1 MEHSER
7 LWSHEETARFLH
19 VSIWTLH
26 HLVTKGE
33 GPTSY
38 RVGRGRR
45 YDPVEVRD
53 WLRANAPPVVGAEPS
68 APELGPAPV
77 QRWEGRPS

>member
-1 MEHSER
+1 MDHIER

-45 YDPVEVRD
+45 YDPVEVRT
-53 WLRANAPPVVGAEPS
+53 WLRANAAPVVS
-68 APELGPAPV
+68 ATTPQSPIESLP
-77 QRWEGRPS
+77 RWEGRQS

>member
-1 MEHSER
+1 MDTVER

-19 VSIWTLH
+19 VSVWTLH

-45 YDPVEVRD
+45 YDPAEVRA
-53 WLRANAPPVVGAEPS
+53 WLRQNA
-68 APELGPAPV
+68 APIAGGSETEAGSV

>member
-1 MEHSER
+1 MDTVER

-19 VSIWTLH
+19 VSVWTLH

-45 YDPVEVRD
+45 YDPAEVRA
-53 WLRANAPPVVGAEPS
+53 WLRQNAAPIAGGSEPES
-68 APELGPAPV
+68 GSV
-77 QRWEGRPS
+77 RRWEGRPS

>member
-1 MEHSER
+1 MDTVER

-19 VSIWTLH
+19 VSVWTLH

-45 YDPVEVRD
+45 YDPAEVRA
-53 WLRANAPPVVGAEPS
+53 WLRQNAAPVTGNAENS
-68 APELGPAPV
+68 SGSV

>member
-1 MEHSER
+1 MDHFER

-26 HLVTKGE
+26 HLVTKGQ

-45 YDPVEVRD
+45 YDPVEVRA
-53 WLRANAPPVVGAEPS
+53 WLRANAAPMLEVGVQES
-68 APELGPAPV
+68 DGSL
-77 QRWEGRPS
+77 QRWEGRQS